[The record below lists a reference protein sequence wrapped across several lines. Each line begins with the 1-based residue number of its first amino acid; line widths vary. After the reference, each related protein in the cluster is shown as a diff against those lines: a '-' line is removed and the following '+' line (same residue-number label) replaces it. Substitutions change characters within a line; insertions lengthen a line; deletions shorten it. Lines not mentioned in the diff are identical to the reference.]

1 MSDFK
6 AFLVRFS
13 QFQALYKS
21 LSQVHKQLYLHGQFP
36 EALETSYFN
45 RKEPEVIER
54 RRVWCLD
61 LLEFI
66 ASQPILNTH
75 TTFTNFLFDLQELEA
90 GDGTDQA
97 PLGGV
102 HEDGEQPEGGVEEVR
117 RDLTSPDLSGL
128 QVVISPHSLD
138 QTPTL
143 TPSPVTEDQ
152 HTEDRMENLVVTE
165 TSDEVPQ
172 YIKTAAESVARALS
186 AEAEDD
192 IEQSLAS
199 YRAAIGKT
207 GEEIQLTDTEG
218 RRTPQ

>member
-54 RRVWCLD
+54 RKVWCLD

-143 TPSPVTEDQ
+143 TPSPVTED
-152 HTEDRMENLVVTE
+152 RMDSLVVTE

>member
-54 RRVWCLD
+54 RKVWCLD

-143 TPSPVTEDQ
+143 TPSPVTED
-152 HTEDRMENLVVTE
+152 RMDSLVVTE
-165 TSDEVPQ
+165 TSEEVPQ

>member
-128 QVVISPHSLD
+128 QVVISPQSLD

-143 TPSPVTEDQ
+143 TPSPV
-152 HTEDRMENLVVTE
+152 TEDRMENLVVTE

>member
-54 RRVWCLD
+54 RKVWCLD

-102 HEDGEQPEGGVEEVR
+102 HEEGEQPEGGVEEVR

-143 TPSPVTEDQ
+143 TPSPVTED
-152 HTEDRMENLVVTE
+152 RMDSLVVTE

-207 GEEIQLTDTEG
+207 GEVLQLTDTEG

>member
-102 HEDGEQPEGGVEEVR
+102 HEEGEQPEGGVEEVR

-143 TPSPVTEDQ
+143 TPSPVTED
-152 HTEDRMENLVVTE
+152 RMDSLVVTE

>member
-54 RRVWCLD
+54 RKVWSLD

-102 HEDGEQPEGGVEEVR
+102 HEDGEQPGQAPEDGPKAAWTGVGGEQ
-117 RDLTSPDLSGL
+117 PGPAPNQSG
-128 QVVISPHSLD
+128 QPGW
-138 QTPTL
+138 
-143 TPSPVTEDQ
+143 
-152 HTEDRMENLVVTE
+152 
-165 TSDEVPQ
+165 Q
-172 YIKTAAESVARALS
+172 YAA
-186 AEAEDD
+186 
-192 IEQSLAS
+192 
-199 YRAAIGKT
+199 
-207 GEEIQLTDTEG
+207 G
-218 RRTPQ
+218 RRPEQQAGRLT

>member
-128 QVVISPHSLD
+128 QVVISPQSLD

-143 TPSPVTEDQ
+143 TPSPVTED
-152 HTEDRMENLVVTE
+152 RMDSLVVTE

>member
-54 RRVWCLD
+54 RKVWSLD

-102 HEDGEQPEGGVEEVR
+102 HEDGEQPEGGVEEEVR

-143 TPSPVTEDQ
+143 TPSPVTED
-152 HTEDRMENLVVTE
+152 RMDSLVVTE

-207 GEEIQLTDTEG
+207 GEEIQLTDSEG